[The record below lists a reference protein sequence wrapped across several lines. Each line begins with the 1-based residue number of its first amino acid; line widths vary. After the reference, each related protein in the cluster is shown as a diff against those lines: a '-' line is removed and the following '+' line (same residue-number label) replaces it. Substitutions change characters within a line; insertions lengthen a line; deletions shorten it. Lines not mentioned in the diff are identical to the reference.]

1 MTEFDFIVAG
11 SGATGA
17 MAAQTL
23 AQRGASVLI
32 LDGGRR
38 DTRYA
43 GLIPPKAFVD
53 IRREEEEQHRYFL
66 GDRFESAAY
75 REIAP
80 GAQFTPPRE
89 FIVDG
94 VDELLKV
101 RSDSFAPVESLARG
115 GLASGWGLHC
125 GVYSDA
131 ELERASLP
139 AADMHDAYQTVADR
153 IGISGAAGDDAR
165 PYTYGD
171 LQRIQPPLPL
181 DPTAEHVAARYA
193 RNRALMNAR
202 GYHLGRPTL
211 ALLSQPK
218 DGRNASALR
227 DMDFY
232 DDAERAA
239 WRPAVTL
246 GELAALPNVA
256 YAGNV
261 LMTRF
266 EERDGWVD
274 AVVRDIDGGEE
285 RRYGARRLVLAC
297 GALGTARVVLRS
309 LPSDGVRLPLLC
321 NAYTYMPCVVP
332 HRVGRAMPERNN
344 SLVQLALFHD
354 ADGTQRDI
362 AVGTIFTYR
371 SLMLF
376 RLLRETPLNVRDAR
390 IFMQYLLS
398 GLLIAGIDHPQAP
411 SDGKRLWLEPDPA
424 SPTGDALAIAFELS
438 AGERIAYDARERGF
452 ARTLRSLGA
461 WPVKRIRP
469 PLGSSIH
476 YAGTLPFAANERD
489 FTLGSNG
496 RLRGT
501 SNVFVADGS
510 GFTFL
515 PAKGLTLSLM
525 ANAHRIATGLAQ

>member
-1 MTEFDFIVAG
+1 MTQFDFIVVG
-11 SGATGA
+11 SGATGS

-23 AQRGASVLI
+23 AERGASVLI
-32 LDGGRR
+32 LDGGRH
-38 DTRYA
+38 DERYA
-43 GLIPPKAFVD
+43 GLIPPKSFVD

-66 GDRFESAAY
+66 GDKFESAAY
-75 REIAP
+75 RKIAP
-80 GAQFTPPRE
+80 GAQLTPPRE
-89 FIVDG
+89 FIVAA
-94 VDELLKV
+94 VEELLKIH
-101 RSDSFAPVESLARG
+101 SDSFAPVESLARG

-139 AADMHDAYQTVADR
+139 AAEMRDAYQIVADR

-171 LQRIQPPLPL
+171 LHGIQPPLPL
-181 DPTAEHVAARYA
+181 DPTAALMEGRYA
-193 RNRALMNAR
+193 RRRAALNAR
-202 GYHLGRPTL
+202 GYYLGRPAL

-218 DGRNASALR
+218 DGRGASELR

-232 DDAERAA
+232 DDAELAA
-239 WRPAVTL
+239 WRPAITL
-246 GELAALPNVA
+246 DELAARANVA
-256 YAGNV
+256 YASNA

-266 EERDGWVD
+266 EERDSGVD
-274 AVVRDIDGGEE
+274 AVVLDIDGGEE
-285 RRYGARRLVLAC
+285 RRYSGRRLVLAC

-309 LPSDGVRLPLLC
+309 LPAAGVRLPLLC
-321 NAYTYMPCVVP
+321 NSYTYMPCIVP
-332 HRVGRAMPERNN
+332 RRIGRAMPERNN

-354 ADGTQRDI
+354 ADGKQHDI
-362 AVGTIFTYR
+362 AVGTIFSYR

-398 GLLIAGIDHPQAP
+398 GLLIAGIDHPQAQ
-411 SDGKRLWLEPDPA
+411 SDGKRLWLEADA
-424 SPTGDALAIAFELS
+424 SSLTGDALAIAFDLT
-438 AGERIAYDARERGF
+438 AGERARYDKREGGYAR
-452 ARTLRSLGA
+452 ALRSLGA
-461 WPVKRIRP
+461 WPVKRVRP

-476 YAGTLPFAANERD
+476 YAGTLSFTTDERP
-489 FTLGSNG
+489 FTLSESG

-525 ANAHRIATGLAQ
+525 ANAHRIAAGLAQ

>member
-1 MTEFDFIVAG
+1 MTQFDFIVVG

-23 AQRGASVLI
+23 AERGASVLI
-32 LDGGRR
+32 LDGGRH
-38 DTRYA
+38 DERYA
-43 GLIPPKAFVD
+43 GLIPPKSFVD

-66 GDRFESAAY
+66 GDKFESAAY
-75 REIAP
+75 RKIAP
-80 GAQFTPPRE
+80 GAQLTPPRE
-89 FIVDG
+89 FIVDA
-94 VDELLKV
+94 VEELLKIH
-101 RSDSFAPVESLARG
+101 SDSFAPVESLARG

-139 AADMHDAYQTVADR
+139 AADMRDAYQIVADR

-171 LQRIQPPLPL
+171 LHGIQPPLPL
-181 DPTAEHVAARYA
+181 DPTAALMEARYA
-193 RNRALMNAR
+193 RRRAALNAR
-202 GYHLGRPTL
+202 GYYLGRPAL

-218 DGRNASALR
+218 DGRGASELR

-239 WRPAVTL
+239 WRPAITL
-246 GELAALPNVA
+246 DELAARANVV

-266 EERDGWVD
+266 DERDGGVD
-274 AVVRDIDGGEE
+274 AVVLDIDGGEE
-285 RRYGARRLVLAC
+285 RRYSGRRLVLAC

-309 LPSDGVRLPLLC
+309 LPAAGVRLPLLC
-321 NAYTYMPCVVP
+321 NSYTYMPCIVP
-332 HRVGRAMPERNN
+332 RRIGRAMPERNN

-354 ADGTQRDI
+354 ADGKQHDI
-362 AVGTIFTYR
+362 AVGTIFSYR

-398 GLLIAGIDHPQAP
+398 GLLIAGIDHPQAQ
-411 SDGKRLWLEPDPA
+411 SDGKRLWLEPDAA
-424 SPTGDALAIAFELS
+424 SLTGDALAIAFDLT
-438 AGERIAYDARERGF
+438 AGERARYDARERGF
-452 ARTLRSLGA
+452 ARDVAIARCVAGQARS
-461 WPVKRIRP
+461 
-469 PLGSSIH
+469 S
-476 YAGTLPFAANERD
+476 AARLEHSLCRD
-489 FTLGSNG
+489 AAVHNG
-496 RLRGT
+496 RAA
-501 SNVFVADGS
+501 VH
-510 GFTFL
+510 
-515 PAKGLTLSLM
+515 AK
-525 ANAHRIATGLAQ
+525 